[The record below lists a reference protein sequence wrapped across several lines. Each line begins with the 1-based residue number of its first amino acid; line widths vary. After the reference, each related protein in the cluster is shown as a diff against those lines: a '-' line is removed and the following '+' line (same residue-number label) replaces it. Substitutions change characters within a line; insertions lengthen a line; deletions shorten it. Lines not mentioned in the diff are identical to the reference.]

1 MGILHFIIFKA
12 ILNVLFTYL
21 SKEEIGV
28 LSLNLRVLWPLSEK
42 LIVREALMRSY
53 RERHR
58 LTACSADHSSHPR
71 RRPCP
76 PAASLL
82 ATPDIR
88 QPGIKQPLGPCWPR
102 QPARDS
108 SWAHT
113 AGPTQETAFCRHPL
127 HSSIPHLPI
136 NNHENDS

>member
-1 MGILHFIIFKA
+1 MGILHFIIFEA

-71 RRPCP
+71 
-76 PAASLL
+76 S
-82 ATPDIR
+82 
-88 QPGIKQPLGPCWPR
+88 
-102 QPARDS
+102 PARLLPAFSPCLTSGSRGS
-108 SWAHT
+108 SSPWGPAGQGSRPVTPPGHT
-113 AGPTQETAFCRHPL
+113 RRVQRRKRPSVGILFIQAYLIFR
-127 HSSIPHLPI
+127 
-136 NNHENDS
+136 